1 MKYLSNVKEI
11 TVTFR
16 WLVILLLL
24 LFLLYTPQGVTP
36 VAYRWL
42 FVLFLVFIIS
52 NTALSFVRADAFV
65 KRKLNFYVFLAD
77 VFLISFTIYVIQGFD
92 SDLFLIYFVVI
103 FMATLG
109 GTGLKRSL
117 LIGLIAALLY
127 FGFYLRNNPLS
138 SLVSSYML
146 LRIPFFFLLAFLST
160 FSSEQLKGE
169 MAARKKA
176 EKKSELVLDQYKTL
190 LQTIPDIIYELDARG
205 QFTFLSDSV
214 GQLGY
219 VPHELL
225 GKHFSTIVHPEDLD
239 NVSSAVVLARYK
251 STGAPGEGG
260 GPKLFDERRT
270 GNRMT
275 KNLNVRLLL
284 KTPPPDGPAFIFA
297 EVHSS
302 GKWSVDAPS
311 GDRIFSG
318 SIGIIRDM
326 TENTLDKLAILRKNV
341 ALESINQ
348 ELTSSLEELKSSA
361 PELSQTQA
369 QMRQS
374 EKLADL
380 ATRALADTGDGSEP
394 APSGPESEPREKK

>member
-219 VPHELL
+219 VPHQLL

-348 ELTSSLEELKSSA
+348 ELTSSLEGLKSSS

-374 EKLADL
+374 VKL

-394 APSGPESEPREKK
+394 APSSPESEPPDKK

>member
-52 NTALSFVRADAFV
+52 NTVLSFVRAAAFV

-176 EKKSELVLDQYKTL
+176 EEKSEFVLDQYKTL

-205 QFTFLSDSV
+205 QFTFLSASV

-251 STGAPGEGG
+251 GKGAPGECG

-284 KTPPPDGPAFIFA
+284 KTAPPDGPAFIFA

-348 ELTSSLEELKSSA
+348 ELTSSLEELKSSG

-380 ATRALADTGDGSEP
+380 ATRALADTGDGFEP
-394 APSGPESEPREKK
+394 APSGPESEPPEKK

>member
-24 LFLLYTPQGVTP
+24 LFLLYTPQGVTAT
-36 VAYRWL
+36 AYRWL

-52 NTALSFVRADAFV
+52 NTVLSFVRADAFI

-176 EKKSELVLDQYKTL
+176 EEKSELVLDQYKTL

-251 STGAPGEGG
+251 GKGLSGEGG

-284 KTPPPDGPAFIFA
+284 KTPPPDGSPFIFA

-374 EKLADL
+374 VKL

-394 APSGPESEPREKK
+394 APSSPESEPPDKK

>member
-176 EKKSELVLDQYKTL
+176 EEKSELVLDQYKTL

-219 VPHELL
+219 VPHQLL

-348 ELTSSLEELKSSA
+348 ELTSSLEGLKSSS

-374 EKLADL
+374 VKL

-394 APSGPESEPREKK
+394 APSSPESEPPDKK

>member
-176 EKKSELVLDQYKTL
+176 EEKSELVLDQYKTL

-219 VPHELL
+219 VPHQLL

-251 STGAPGEGG
+251 GKGAPGEGG

-348 ELTSSLEELKSSA
+348 ELTSSLEGLKSSS

-374 EKLADL
+374 VKL

-394 APSGPESEPREKK
+394 APSSPESEPPDKK